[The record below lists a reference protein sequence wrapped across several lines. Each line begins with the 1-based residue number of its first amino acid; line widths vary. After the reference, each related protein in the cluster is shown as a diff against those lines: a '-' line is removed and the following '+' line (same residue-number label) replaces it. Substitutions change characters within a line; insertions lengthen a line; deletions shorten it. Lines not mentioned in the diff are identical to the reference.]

1 MTKKTPI
8 LRRRKSVSSTS
19 KTTLRSLHLERVLE
33 IIKEAAAS
41 AGMKITKRNIP
52 LLYQSEG
59 LTGLV
64 ESELGKVDVTKYE
77 DGLSACLV
85 KNAEKMEE
93 AEEKANDA
101 KRRKRNCSEGENK
114 SARTKTR
121 SSPCG
126 SSSTSTSSTS
136 TTTST
141 TSSTSTSTS
150 ADENVAPKANVAK
163 DKQSPMAK
171 PMVQG

>member
-1 MTKKTPI
+1 MSET
-8 LRRRKSVSSTS
+8 LS
-19 KTTLRSLHLERVLE
+19 KGF
-33 IIKEAAAS
+33 I
-41 AGMKITKRNIP
+41 
-52 LLYQSEG
+52 
-59 LTGLV
+59 GLV
-64 ESELGKVDVTKYE
+64 KSDLGDVDVTDLDDVDVTKYK
-77 DGLSACLV
+77 DGLSAALLA
-85 KNAEKMEE
+85 NAPKR
-93 AEEKANDA
+93 EKAKEKA
-101 KRRKRNCSEGENK
+101 RERYKRKKECPGGTNK
-114 SARTKTR
+114 SGRTKTR

-163 DKQSPMAK
+163 DKQSPPAK